1 MNFEQMELVSGGG
14 PTGKEFWDG
23 VCAIWGLGRIARI
36 FMFTTPATAALALS
50 ADIVCA
56 AWGVSRA
63 AQALASYVMSKK
75 SSFLDGLFLII
86 LAVAFIFLFFELEFV
101 GFFWLCFLFENNL
114 SWNSCS
120 VY

>member
-63 AQALASYVMSKK
+63 AQALAS
-75 SSFLDGLFLII
+75 
-86 LAVAFIFLFFELEFV
+86 
-101 GFFWLCFLFENNL
+101 
-114 SWNSCS
+114 
-120 VY
+120 